1 MFNTSEYRK
10 CLETEWLGTEFQ
22 YLEQTDSTN
31 TLLRRVPTHE
41 LVHGTVMLADQQLK
55 GRGQFQRQWH
65 SEPFRNLTFTI
76 GLKPDTSSAPS
87 LITPS
92 AALAVVTALN
102 EQWGDHFYIKWP
114 NDLMVNG
121 RKFGGILTECVFNG
135 SRLDRVL
142 IGIGLNVNQAQFP
155 EPFRDRATSLMLET
169 GGEPLHREWLLA
181 HLLASIEGIY
191 TRWVRGERSLIRD
204 INRLMEGY
212 GQWVGIRVNGQVLPE
227 EMKFL
232 GINEDGHLV
241 ALTSEIEVIRYT
253 YEQIRIE
260 SHH

>member
-31 TLLRRVPTHE
+31 TLLRRVPTDE
-41 LVHGTVMLADQQLK
+41 LVHGTVLLADRQLK
-55 GRGQFQRQWH
+55 GRGQFQREWL
-65 SEPFRNLTFTI
+65 SEPFRNLTFTV
-76 GLKPDTSSAPS
+76 GLKPAATRAPS

-92 AALAVVTALN
+92 AALAVVTVLN
-102 EQWGDHFYIKWP
+102 EEWGDRFYIKWP
-114 NDLMVNG
+114 NDIMVEG
-121 RKFGGILTECVFNG
+121 RKLGGILTECVFNG

-142 IGIGLNVNQAQFP
+142 IGIGLNVNQTRFP
-155 EPFRDRATSLMLET
+155 EPFRNRATSLKLET
-169 GGEPLHREWLLA
+169 GGETLQRERLLTR
-181 HLLASIEGIY
+181 LLESIERVYG
-191 TRWVRGERSLIRD
+191 RWEHGERSLIRD

-212 GQWVGIRVNGQVLPE
+212 GQWVDILVNGTDLHE

-232 GINEDGHLV
+232 GVDGDGHLV

-253 YEQIRIE
+253 YEQIRIQ